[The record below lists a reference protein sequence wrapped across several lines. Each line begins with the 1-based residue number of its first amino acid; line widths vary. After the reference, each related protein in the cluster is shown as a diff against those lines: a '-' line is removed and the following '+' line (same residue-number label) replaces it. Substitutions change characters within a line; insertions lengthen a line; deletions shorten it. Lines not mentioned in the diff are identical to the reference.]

1 MITRTPCI
9 CRMIEFKRK
18 LHEKE
23 AKRITK
29 QRERE
34 RGKNKRNEKTR
45 TRGTIAVHLSG
56 NVQKISLHYKT
67 EREPVIGHA
76 VQLNSTSLEPKLVGS
91 LHSLA
96 LFYFLPLPLVFYSPF
111 FFNTTS
117 PFAIGSTKNCG
128 TSIALFVTRRLH
140 FLFV

>member
-111 FFNTTS
+111 F
-117 PFAIGSTKNCG
+117 
-128 TSIALFVTRRLH
+128 SIRHHLSQSVARKIAARALLCS
-140 FLFV
+140 